1 MGNTTVNRPH
11 GHGYRVEDRQSAGT
25 KLAASLQSP
34 FNKTGGTGMARNT
47 AIEMRSA
54 AMPILAAGLAALAL
68 AAPASAQEMVY
79 RPTNPSFGGDPFNS
93 SHLLSIANAQ
103 NDYKAPSAE
112 SSSATDQFVRQLQS
126 RLLSSL
132 ASEVTDAIFG
142 ENPQE
147 SGTVVFGDQ
156 VISFERGLESVQ
168 LVIVDNATGSR
179 TEIEIPL
186 LSDGDAASAA
196 GLDLSSSALG
206 ATGAAEGGDLT
217 SSLGGF

>member
-1 MGNTTVNRPH
+1 
-11 GHGYRVEDRQSAGT
+11 
-25 KLAASLQSP
+25 
-34 FNKTGGTGMARNT
+34 MARNAT
-47 AIEMRSA
+47 SGIRAA
-54 AMPILAAGLAALAL
+54 AMPLLSASLAALVL
-68 AAPASAQEMVY
+68 GTPASAQEMVY

-103 NDYKAPSAE
+103 NDYKAPAA
-112 SSSATDQFVRQLQS
+112 SSSSTTDLFIRQLQS

-132 ASEVTDAIFG
+132 ASQVSDAIFG

-147 SGTVVFGDQ
+147 SGTIVFGDQ

-186 LSDGDAASAA
+186 LTDGSAASAA
-196 GLDLSSSALG
+196 GLDPGSLG
-206 ATGAAEGGDLT
+206 LGTGAATEGGDLT
-217 SSLGGF
+217 TALGGF